1 MDTNKE
7 NELMQNLAKQTPP
20 ATDGHLADGRPA
32 RPGVSW
38 AAVNPPAAQ
47 PAQPSGASSQA
58 SQPSM
63 DGFGSLEELSD
74 IEKVTPEMV
83 NRMEAYGT
91 EAVYDA
97 SKNH

>member
-1 MDTNKE
+1 MYTNKE
-7 NELMQNLAKQTPP
+7 NELLQILDKQTPP

-32 RPGVSW
+32 RLGASW
-38 AAVNPPAAQ
+38 AAVNPPATQAV
-47 PAQPSGASSQA
+47 QPSGASSQA

-63 DGFGSLEELSD
+63 DGLEGLSD
-74 IEKVTPEMV
+74 IERVTPEMV

-97 SKNH
+97 NKNH